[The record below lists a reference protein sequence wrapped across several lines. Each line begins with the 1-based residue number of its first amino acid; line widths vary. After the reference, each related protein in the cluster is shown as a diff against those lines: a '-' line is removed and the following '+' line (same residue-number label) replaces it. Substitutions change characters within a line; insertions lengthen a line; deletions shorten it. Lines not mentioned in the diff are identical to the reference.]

1 MMSHGCTADHPLT
14 EGSDP
19 AMPRLRTTRFG
30 EVTLGVTAMVKTAPH
45 RAAAPGLRPH
55 LAVTRAVSVE
65 LA

>member
-1 MMSHGCTADHPLT
+1 
-14 EGSDP
+14 
-19 AMPRLRTTRFG
+19 MPRLRTTRFG
-30 EVTLGVTAMVKTAPH
+30 EVTSGVAAMVKTAPH